1 MTFKI
6 ESDQFLKIM
15 LDIQQKVEDTSTI
28 TTEDVLQDIILRLRE
43 CQIG

>member
-1 MTFKI
+1 MNFQI

-15 LDIQQKVEDTSTI
+15 LDIQKKVEAATTI
-28 TTEDVLQDIILRLRE
+28 TTEDVMQDLILKLRE